1 MTTVLKRSL
10 PAVVLACV
18 VGYALAAAAPAPTGP
33 GEGGRTP
40 AATTAP
46 AVEVSQKHLET
57 ARKLL
62 EGGVKFLLSKRDAD
76 GGWSIGKGSARP
88 AATSMALKALL
99 QSGLYDAKSPE
110 VKKGFEVLLS
120 FRQPNGG
127 IYDPK
132 EGQEN
137 YTTAVALMALAAA
150 KDPQYQGAIGDAIKF
165 MRGLQIV
172 PGAESPDGQKI
183 DEKNSF
189 VGGVSYGKHG
199 RPDLSNEGFWIE
211 SLHEAGVPASDEA
224 MQRALAFVSR
234 CQNWSETNPL
244 AVAKIGTNDGGF
256 YYAPA
261 LRGGD
266 PNGESMAGLETEGK
280 GLRSYGSMTYTGF
293 KSLLYSGVDRKD
305 PRVQAALKWIQK
317 FWRLD
322 SNPNMPALKSQE
334 GLFYYYHVFAK
345 ALAAW
350 GEPVLTDAD
359 GKKHNWREELVDALA
374 RKVKADGHWENE
386 SERWFEKDPILST
399 CYAVMA
405 LEEALKH

>member
-1 MTTVLKRSL
+1 MSPKHQD
-10 PAVVLACV
+10 LAR
-18 VGYALAAAAPAPTGP
+18 GLIDD
-33 GEGGRTP
+33 
-40 AATTAP
+40 
-46 AVEVSQKHLET
+46 
-57 ARKLL
+57 
-62 EGGVKFLLSKRDAD
+62 GVKFLLTKREED
-76 GGWSIGKGSARP
+76 GGWSLGKGAAKP
-88 AATSMALKALL
+88 AATAMALKALL
-99 QSGLYDAKSPE
+99 LSGKYDSKSPE

-127 IYDPK
+127 IYNPK

-150 KDPQYQGAIGDAIKF
+150 KDPQYQGAIGDAIKY
-165 MRGLQIV
+165 MKGLQIV
-172 PGAESPDGQKI
+172 PGSESPDGQKI

-189 VGGVSYGKHG
+189 VGGVSYGRHG
-199 RPDLSNEGFWIE
+199 RPDLSNEGMWME
-211 SLHEAGVPASDEA
+211 GLHEAGVPANDEA

-293 KSLLYSGVDRKD
+293 KSLLYAGVDRKD
-305 PRVQAALKWIQK
+305 PRVQAALKWVQK

-334 GLFYYYHVFAK
+334 GLFYYYHMFAK
-345 ALAAW
+345 ALSAW
-350 GEPVLTDAD
+350 GQPVITDAD
-359 GKKHNWREELVDALA
+359 GKKHNWREELIDALA
-374 RKVKADGHWENE
+374 AKVKDDGHWEND
-386 SERWFEKDPILST
+386 SERWYEKDPILST
-399 CYAVMA
+399 CYSVLA
-405 LEEALKH
+405 LEEAVKH